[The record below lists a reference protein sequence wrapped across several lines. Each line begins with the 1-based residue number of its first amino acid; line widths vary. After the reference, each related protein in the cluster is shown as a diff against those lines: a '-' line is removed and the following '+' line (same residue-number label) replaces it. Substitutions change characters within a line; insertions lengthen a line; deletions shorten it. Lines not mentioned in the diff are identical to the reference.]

1 VDQFLRTTSNTRTD
15 EYGGSRENRLRFLK
29 EVVGAVADEVGAGR
43 TAIRLAP
50 FLTARGMACPDILPT
65 ILAATEYLQD
75 RGIAYL
81 HLVEADWDDAPQFTE
96 EFRQAIRARFTR
108 PIVVAGQYD
117 KARAEWVLS
126 KGYAD
131 LVAFGRPFVANPDL
145 PRRLAEG
152 LPLASFDRNALY
164 GGGEHG
170 YADYPRAPPATPDR
184 EASRRQPVPANEA
197 SDADVAACEP
207 Q

>member
-1 VDQFLRTTSNTRTD
+1 
-15 EYGGSRENRLRFLK
+15 
-29 EVVGAVADEVGAGR
+29 
-43 TAIRLAP
+43 
-50 FLTARGMACPDILPT
+50 MACPDILPT
-65 ILAATEYLQD
+65 LLEGTQYLQD

-108 PIVVAGQYD
+108 PIMVAGKYD

-145 PRRLAEG
+145 PRRLAKG
-152 LPLASFDRNALY
+152 LPLAAFDPNTLF
-164 GGGEHG
+164 GGSEAG
-170 YADYPRAPPATPDR
+170 YSDYPKLERHPSGQRRRRTGSRFLNAPL
-184 EASRRQPVPANEA
+184 N
-197 SDADVAACEP
+197 
-207 Q
+207 